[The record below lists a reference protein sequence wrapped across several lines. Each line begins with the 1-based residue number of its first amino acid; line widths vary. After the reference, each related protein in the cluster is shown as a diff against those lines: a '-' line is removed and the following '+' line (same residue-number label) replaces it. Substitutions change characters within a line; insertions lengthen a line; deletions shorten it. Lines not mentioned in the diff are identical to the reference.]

1 MQQRSYSREHRLT
14 ASWRSLFII
23 SFKRALR
30 PLYLTCT
37 VTYSGQM
44 GPQQA

>member
-1 MQQRSYSREHRLT
+1 MQQRSSSREHRLA
-14 ASWRSLFII
+14 ASRRSLFII
-23 SFKRALR
+23 SLKRALR

-37 VTYSGQM
+37 VPYFEQM